1 MMPAATDRAN
11 QLGTGPLVLR
21 VGGDLTSETPLKD
34 MSKVN
39 RGDGVIEFIDP
50 KGRKAYEG
58 TRVIVSGGRFH
69 GRPAIVLQRC
79 EAFRLLDLAPE
90 LQTEIFSYFAAE
102 DEDKRIHLKFY
113 HKNKQRYLV
122 RGTFQPTKRA
132 GDEPTNHRMGLHS
145 DALNLMLVSKLIHD
159 TVKPV
164 LYGTNHF
171 DFHSSESIRELKSLG
186 VVGPKGVTFL
196 RDITVVL
203 ENSTAANRIVADLS
217 ASPLLRK
224 LVIVHERINKC
235 IFSKRGYSV
244 SRLAQDLMPLIDS
257 LHVSRQATPRSYKL
271 QDIVSLKECHCK
283 TCDNTSQGKACCEL
297 PACATAHTLF
307 EQKMRELIEAKYGD
321 DA

>member
-1 MMPAATDRAN
+1 M
-11 QLGTGPLVLR
+11 
-21 VGGDLTSETPLKD
+21 
-34 MSKVN
+34 
-39 RGDGVIEFIDP
+39 
-50 KGRKAYEG
+50 
-58 TRVIVSGGRFH
+58 
-69 GRPAIVLQRC
+69 
-79 EAFRLLDLAPE
+79 LDLAPE
-90 LQTEIFSYFAAE
+90 LQTEIFSYFATE

-122 RGTFQPTKRA
+122 RGTFQPAKQAKGPA
-132 GDEPTNHRMGLHS
+132 GDGVTDHRMGLRS
-145 DALNLMLVSKLIHD
+145 DALNLMLVRKQIHD

-186 VVGPKGVTFL
+186 GVGPKGVTFL

-203 ENSTAANRIVADLS
+203 ENSTAAKRIAADLS

-257 LHVSRQATPRSYKL
+257 LHVSHQATPRSYKL

-283 TCDNTSQGKACCEL
+283 TCDTTSHGKACCEL
-297 PACATAHTLF
+297 AACATAHTLF
-307 EQKMRELIEAKYGD
+307 EQKMRQLIEDKYGD